1 MSRAFEVTREVD
13 LPAAPDDVWTAIT
26 AASRGLAVPDRAWRS
41 PPAPSRPRGR
51 RSRPGT
57 RRTAS

>member
-1 MSRAFEVTREVD
+1 MSREFEITREVD

-26 AASRGLAVPDRAWRS
+26 ADPAAWHVPDGDGDPRRRRA
-41 PPAPSRPRGR
+41 ARGR
-51 RSRPGT
+51 RPSRPGT

>member
-1 MSRAFEVTREVD
+1 MSRAFEVTREID

-26 AASRGLAVPDRAWRS
+26 AASRGLAVPDGDGDPRRRRA
-41 PPAPSRPRGR
+41 ARGR
-51 RSRPGT
+51 RPSRPGT